1 MKRNGRIVSLFSL
14 LSCLTA
20 VLPGIAK
27 SQASNT
33 VQRQVEVRISPK
45 TKAVEAGWPLE
56 VRVEIWNVGHE
67 QLFIEKTIHE
77 FGSFRSPLSLHLDLG
92 PPLKPGRGGMG
103 AGDCAD
109 DPKETF
115 ASRLE
120 RRWIP
125 LPPGH
130 FYGTVV
136 RMDAG
141 FFPQLNT
148 PGRWRLR
155 GEYGSKG
162 DMSSS
167 ICVLNP
173 IPLDPE
179 QIARL
184 PYKAWQGKEE
194 TNTVWIEVLR
204 PGSAKKTP

>member
-92 PPLKPGRGGMG
+92 PPLKPGHGGMG

-125 LPPGH
+125 LPLDTSTGPL
-130 FYGTVV
+130 FVW
-136 RMDAG
+136 MQG
-141 FFPQLNT
+141 FFLNLT
-148 PGRWRLR
+148 RQVVGVCVGNTGP
-155 GEYGSKG
+155 KA
-162 DMSSS
+162 
-167 ICVLNP
+167 ICRHP
-173 IPLDPE
+173 
-179 QIARL
+179 
-184 PYKAWQGKEE
+184 
-194 TNTVWIEVLR
+194 
-204 PGSAKKTP
+204 SAY